1 MKFQLICFTLIT
13 FCITNSLSA
22 ACDDPSMTAN
32 ATCIANTTC
41 EWKAKSTG
49 TCGETTTNEAGNN
62 CVDQSTPS
70 TCNGKC
76 KYTETNVEEHT
87 GTCAAGTK
95 LQDEATACSSA
106 STSSAC
112 NGGCTWTPDYECAVR
127 TASPGGDNNP
137 TSPTSNDTTNST
149 NTTGT
154 DTTNPTNNAFR
165 LKISTLISLGLI
177 TLF

>member
-112 NGGCTWTPDYECAVR
+112 NGGCTWTPDYECAVI
-127 TASPGGDNNP
+127 TASPG
-137 TSPTSNDTTNST
+137 NDTTNST

>member
-13 FCITNSLSA
+13 FCITNSLST
-22 ACDDPSMTAN
+22 ACDDASMNTN

-49 TCGETTTNEAGNN
+49 TCGNTEKNTAGNP
-62 CVDQSTPS
+62 CTSQTSVGD
-70 TCNGKC
+70 CNGGC
-76 KYTETNVEEHT
+76 AWDGVSA
-87 GTCAAGTK
+87 CAAGTK
-95 LQDEATACSSA
+95 LQDGSSACSTA
-106 STSSAC
+106 STSTDC

-127 TASPGGDNNP
+127 TASPGSNSNSTNP
-137 TSPTSNDTTNST
+137 TGNDTTNST

-165 LKISTLISLGLI
+165 LKISSLIYLGLI

>member
-22 ACDDPSMTAN
+22 ACNDNSMTTSEA
-32 ATCIANTTC
+32 CVANTTC

-49 TCGETTTNEAGNN
+49 TCGNTEKNTAGNP
-62 CVDQSTPS
+62 CTSQTSVGD
-70 TCNGKC
+70 CNGGC
-76 KYTETNVEEHT
+76 AWDGVSA
-87 GTCAAGTK
+87 CAAGTK
-95 LQDEATACSSA
+95 LQDGSSACSTA
-106 STSSAC
+106 STSTAC
-112 NGGCTWTPDYECAVR
+112 NGGCTWTPDYECAVI
-127 TASPGGDNNP
+127 TASPG
-137 TSPTSNDTTNST
+137 NDTTNST

-165 LKISTLISLGLI
+165 LKISALISLGLI

>member
-22 ACDDPSMTAN
+22 ACDDNSMTTN

-49 TCGETTTNEAGNN
+49 TCGNTEKNTAGNP
-62 CVDQSTPS
+62 CGSQTS
-70 TCNGKC
+70 
-76 KYTETNVEEHT
+76 
-87 GTCAAGTK
+87 AG
-95 LQDEATACSSA
+95 D
-106 STSSAC
+106 C
-112 NGGCTWTPDYECAVR
+112 NGGCAWNGEDTCAVGTTLADNTSLCATADTSSNCNGNCTWTPNYECAVK
-127 TASPGGDNNP
+127 TASPG
-137 TSPTSNDTTNST
+137 TNST
-149 NTTGT
+149 SPTGT

-165 LKISTLISLGLI
+165 LKISALISLGLI

>member
-22 ACDDPSMTAN
+22 ACNDNSMTTSEA
-32 ATCIANTTC
+32 CVANTTC
-41 EWKAKSTG
+41 EWKEKTTG
-49 TCGETTTNEAGNN
+49 TCGNTEKNTAGTN
-62 CVDQSTPS
+62 CVGLTTPA

-76 KYTETNVEEHT
+76 KYTETDTTAHT

-95 LQDEATACSSA
+95 LQDGTADCSTATT
-106 STSSAC
+106 STAC
-112 NGGCTWTPDYECAVR
+112 NGGCTWTPDYECAVK
-127 TASPGGDNNP
+127 TASP
-137 TSPTSNDTTNST
+137 
-149 NTTGT
+149 GT

-165 LKISTLISLGLI
+165 LKISSLISLGLI

>member
-22 ACDDPSMTAN
+22 ACDDVSMTTN

-41 EWKAKSTG
+41 EWKEKTTG
-49 TCGETTTNEAGNN
+49 TCGETTTNTAGAN
-62 CVDQSTPS
+62 CVGLTTPD

-76 KYTETNVEEHT
+76 VYNETDTSAHT

-95 LQDEATACSSA
+95 LSDGTSACSTA
-106 STSSAC
+106 TTSTAC
-112 NGGCTWTPDYECAVR
+112 NGGCTWTPDYECVVK
-127 TASPGGDNNP
+127 TASPGSDN
-137 TSPTSNDTTNST
+137 TSPTGNDNTNST
-149 NTTGT
+149 NTTGNN
-154 DTTNPTNNAFR
+154 TTNPTNNAFR
-165 LKISTLISLGLI
+165 LKISSLISLGLI

>member
-13 FCITNSLSA
+13 FCITNSLST
-22 ACDDPSMTAN
+22 ACDDASMTTN

-49 TCGETTTNEAGNN
+49 TCGETTTNTAGEACAGKTAKSDCSGK
-62 CVDQSTPS
+62 CVFTPS
-70 TCNGKC
+70 
-76 KYTETNVEEHT
+76 EEGSTT

-95 LQDEATACSSA
+95 LEDEATACSGA
-106 STSSAC
+106 STSTAC

-127 TASPGGDNNP
+127 TASPGSESNP
-137 TSPTSNDTTNST
+137 TSPTGNDTTNST

-165 LKISTLISLGLI
+165 LKISSLISLGLI